1 MTFLRI
7 DSREAA
13 PPAAGRSST
22 PQTRPTT
29 RAARHDRVP
38 SRALARAHDDVGPPD
53 LEHRETVA
61 QRAFGSASV
70 LYRQA
75 AASNQDQ
82 ALRGAVDAL
91 KQFLNDHPRSGAAAQ
106 AWYLLGNLEYRRR
119 ALDTAL
125 AAFQEASRRDSGSVG
140 VLSRLGAGYVWEAK
154 REPQRAL
161 EVYQAALKGRDSK
174 DFAYGELLLALGRVQ
189 EELQERDAAVETY
202 RRFLRDVPA
211 SGRAEEVRIRLAI
224 LGASA

>member
-1 MTFLRI
+1 VRGIWNTIADLPGAVRWAI
-7 DSREAA
+7 LGV
-13 PPAAGRSST
+13 AGLILL
-22 PQTRPTT
+22 
-29 RAARHDRVP
+29 V
-38 SRALARAHDDVGPPD
+38 LAGSGAWAF

-75 AASNQDQ
+75 VASNQDQ

>member
-1 MTFLRI
+1 MRGIWNTIADLPGAVRWAI
-7 DSREAA
+7 LGV
-13 PPAAGRSST
+13 AGLILL
-22 PQTRPTT
+22 
-29 RAARHDRVP
+29 V
-38 SRALARAHDDVGPPD
+38 LAGSGAWAF

-75 AASNQDQ
+75 VASNQDQ

>member
-1 MTFLRI
+1 MRGIWNTIADLPGAVRWAI
-7 DSREAA
+7 LGV
-13 PPAAGRSST
+13 AGLILL
-22 PQTRPTT
+22 
-29 RAARHDRVP
+29 V
-38 SRALARAHDDVGPPD
+38 LAGSGAWAF

>member
-1 MTFLRI
+1 MRGIWNTIADLPGAVRWAI
-7 DSREAA
+7 LGV
-13 PPAAGRSST
+13 AGLILL
-22 PQTRPTT
+22 
-29 RAARHDRVP
+29 V
-38 SRALARAHDDVGPPD
+38 LAGSGAWAF

-61 QRAFGSASV
+61 QRAFGSASA

-75 AASNQDQ
+75 VASNQDQ

-91 KQFLNDHPRSGAAAQ
+91 KQFLSDHPRSGAAAQ

-125 AAFQEASRRDSGSVG
+125 AAFQEASRRGSGSIG

-154 REPQRAL
+154 REPRRAQ
-161 EVYQAALKGRDSK
+161 EVYQAALNGRDPK